1 MAGDFPRRLFLHHIT
16 TGATMRRYKATLKHD
31 LAGDGRVYKAGTVVG
46 VIDAALPVTNLVSA
60 MFFGDVVLV
69 DETTNAEPSDV
80 RHVRR
85 NEPST
90 PPTADDV
97 AEPQPV
103 EHLDPDA
110 LNAADAD
117 DDEPTPPTQEPL
129 KDETAK
135 GELPPELQALPP
147 RIAGALFEH
156 EFTTRA
162 DVQTYL
168 DEGGLLADVAGI
180 GKAAERKIL
189 EWLKS

>member
-1 MAGDFPRRLFLHHIT
+1 
-16 TGATMRRYKATLKHD
+16 MRRYNAVLKHD
-31 LAGDGRVYKAGTVVG
+31 LAGDGRVYKAGSVVG
-46 VIDAALPVTNLVSA
+46 TVESTMPITNLVSA
-60 MFFGDVVLV
+60 MFFGDVQL
-69 DETTNAEPSDV
+69 EPDPNQPAPTEEI
-80 RHVRR
+80 RQVRR
-85 NEPST
+85 EQVAAPS
-90 PPTADDV
+90 P
-97 AEPQPV
+97 EPQPV

-129 KDETAK
+129 QDETAK